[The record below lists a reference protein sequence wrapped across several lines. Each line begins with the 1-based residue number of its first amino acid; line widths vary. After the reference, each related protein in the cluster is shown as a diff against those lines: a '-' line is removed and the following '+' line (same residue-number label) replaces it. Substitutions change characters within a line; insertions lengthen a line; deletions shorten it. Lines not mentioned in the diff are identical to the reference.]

1 MKAWSDG
8 FSWPI
13 VGRACITHFPKAAAR
28 PDIKHGNKKKGL
40 ARQCACGPPQISIMM
55 AYNGAEKGG
64 IGTSKGRAVTVTVV
78 RAGDDVNGSG
88 EKEFTVIR
96 HF

>member
-1 MKAWSDG
+1 
-8 FSWPI
+8 
-13 VGRACITHFPKAAAR
+13 
-28 PDIKHGNKKKGL
+28 
-40 ARQCACGPPQISIMM
+40 MM

>member
-1 MKAWSDG
+1 
-8 FSWPI
+8 
-13 VGRACITHFPKAAAR
+13 
-28 PDIKHGNKKKGL
+28 
-40 ARQCACGPPQISIMM
+40 MM

-64 IGTSKGRAVTVTVV
+64 IGTGKGRAVTVTVV